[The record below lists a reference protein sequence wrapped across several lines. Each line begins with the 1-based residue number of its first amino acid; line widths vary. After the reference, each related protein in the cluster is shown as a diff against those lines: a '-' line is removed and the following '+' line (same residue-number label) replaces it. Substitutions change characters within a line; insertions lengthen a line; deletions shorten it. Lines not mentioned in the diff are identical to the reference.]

1 MAEWSRG
8 ERSDGEWSNRH
19 VLVAGAR
26 RTGASVVDVL
36 LELGARVTIA
46 DADPAQLA
54 TLADRA
60 AASTT
65 DLASVPSGC
74 DLVVTSPGF
83 RPDSPLALAAREAGV
98 EMIGEPELAWRLGQD
113 PAVCP
118 DGPPTWL
125 AVTGTN
131 GKTTTTGMLEA
142 ILLAAGLDAVAC
154 GNIGLPIVDALRA
167 GHRVLAVELSSFQL
181 EWSPSVAPFAGA
193 VLNVADDHLDWHGS
207 MAAYAAAKGRVL
219 RGRVAIGG
227 LDDERASTLLRGASG
242 RRVGFTRGE
251 PGPGELGIETTR
263 GVRRLVDRAFD
274 DAGGEDRRAV
284 VLAEVADIA
293 PPGPPGEANALAAAA
308 LARAHGVTAEA
319 VAAGLRAYAP
329 GAHRGAVVAESGGIR
344 WVDDSKATNP
354 HAAAA
359 SLAAHARVVWVAGGL
374 LKGAAVDDLVLAN
387 AGRLAGAVVL
397 GADRGRFLEA
407 LARHAPEVPVDD
419 VGGGDD
425 GAVNPGDPM
434 LAAARSAATMARPG
448 DVVLL
453 APAAASM
460 DMFRDYAA
468 RGDAFA
474 AAAQRVA
481 GADGPAAE
489 PGLDP
494 DTAPEPGAVA
504 EPAADPSS

>member
-1 MAEWSRG
+1 
-8 ERSDGEWSNRH
+8 
-19 VLVAGAR
+19 VAGAR

-36 LELGARVTIA
+36 LEIGATVTVA
-46 DADPAQLA
+46 DADPDQLA
-54 TLADRA
+54 ALVDRIEGRAPLRSVSRPA
-60 AASTT
+60 AFTT
-65 DLASVPSGC
+65 DLAALPAGC

-83 RPDSPLALAAREAGV
+83 RPDSPLAQAARAADV

-118 DGPPTWL
+118 AGPPRWL

-142 ILLAAGLDAVAC
+142 ILLAAGEDAVAC

-181 EWSPSVAPFAGA
+181 EWSPSVAPYAGA

-207 MAAYAAAKGRVL
+207 MAAYAAAKARVL
-219 RGRVAIGG
+219 RGGIAIAG
-227 LDDERASTLLRGASG
+227 LDDERAAGLLRAAPAP
-242 RRVGFTRGE
+242 RHVGFTRGE
-251 PGPGELGIETTR
+251 PGPGELGLVTER
-263 GVRRLVDRAFD
+263 GEGLLLDRAFAD
-274 DAGGEDRRAV
+274 DGARLGT
-284 VLAEVADIA
+284 VLAALGDIV

-308 LARAHGVTAEA
+308 LARAHGVPAEA

-329 GAHRGAVVAESGGIR
+329 GAHRGAVVAEANGVR
-344 WVDDSKATNP
+344 WLDDSKATNP

-359 SLAAHARVVWVAGGL
+359 SLAAHDRVVWVAGGL
-374 LKGAAVDDLVLAN
+374 LKGAEVDDLVLAHR
-387 AGRLAGAVVL
+387 GRLAGVVVL
-397 GADRGRFLEA
+397 GLDRGAILDA
-407 LARHAPEVPVDD
+407 LARHAPEVPVVD
-419 VGGGDD
+419 VGAGDD
-425 GAVNPGDPM
+425 GPMDPARMSEPSDPM
-434 LAAARSAATMARPG
+434 TRAARAAASMAHPG

-481 GADGPAAE
+481 GVGEPAS
-489 PGLDP
+489 D
-494 DTAPEPGAVA
+494 PGA
-504 EPAADPSS
+504 PA

>member
-1 MAEWSRG
+1 M
-8 ERSDGEWSNRH
+8 DGTAHPTAWTGTH

-36 LELGARVTIA
+36 LELGATVTIA
-46 DADPAQLA
+46 DADPEQLA
-54 TLADRA
+54 SLADRKTA
-60 AASTT
+60 LTT
-65 DLASVPSGC
+65 DLASLPEGTG
-74 DLVVTSPGF
+74 LVVTSPGF
-83 RPDSPLALAAREAGV
+83 RPDSPLARAALAAGV
-98 EMIGEPELAWRLGQD
+98 EMIGEPELAWRLGHD

-118 DGPPTWL
+118 DGPPRWL

-142 ILLAAGLDAVAC
+142 ILLAAGEDAVAC

-181 EWSPSVAPFAGA
+181 EWSPSVAPHAGA

-207 MAAYAAAKGRVL
+207 MAAYAAAKARVL
-219 RGRVAIGG
+219 RGEIAIAG
-227 LDDERASTLLRGASG
+227 LDDERAAGLLRDAPAP

-251 PGPGELGIETTR
+251 PSPGEVGL
-263 GVRRLVDRAFD
+263 RRDEGLLLDRAFPD
-274 DAGGEDRRAV
+274 EGDRRGT
-284 VLAEVADIA
+284 VLATLGDVAPA
-293 PPGPPGEANALAAAA
+293 GPPGEANALAAAA
-308 LARAHGVTAEA
+308 LARAHGVPAAA

-329 GAHRGAVVAESGGIR
+329 GAHRGAVVAEANGVR
-344 WVDDSKATNP
+344 WLDDSKATNP

-359 SLAAHARVVWVAGGL
+359 SLAAHDRVVWLAGGI
-374 LKGAAVDDLVLAN
+374 LKGAHVDDLVIAHR
-387 AGRLAGAVVL
+387 GRLAGVVVL
-397 GADRGRFLEA
+397 GVDRGAILDA
-407 LARHAPEVPVDD
+407 LARHAPEVPVVD
-419 VGGGDD
+419 VGAGDD
-425 GAVNPGDPM
+425 GPMDPDPM
-434 LAAARSAATMARPG
+434 GRAAAAAASMARPG

-481 GADGPAAE
+481 G
-489 PGLDP
+489 L
-494 DTAPEPGAVA
+494 PEPASDPGA
-504 EPAADPSS
+504 PA

>member
-1 MAEWSRG
+1 MAESAHWST
-8 ERSDGEWSNRH
+8 RH

-36 LELGARVTIA
+36 TELGARVTVA

-54 TLADRA
+54 TLEDRDA
-60 AASTT
+60 EFTGDATT
-65 DLASVPSGC
+65 LPAGC

-83 RPDSPLALAAREAGV
+83 RPDSPLATAARAAGV

-142 ILLAAGLDAVAC
+142 VLLAAGRDAVAC

-207 MAAYAAAKGRVL
+207 MAAYAAAKARVL
-219 RGRVAIGG
+219 RGRIAIGG
-227 LDDERASTLLRGASG
+227 LDDERAHGLLRQAPG

-251 PGPGELGIETTR
+251 PGPGEVGISTHR
-263 GVRRLVDRAFD
+263 GVRTLVDRAFD
-274 DAGGEDRRAV
+274 DAGGEDRRPTELAGAV
-284 VLAEVADIA
+284 DIA
-293 PPGPPGEANALAAAA
+293 PGGPPGEANALAAAA
-308 LARAHGVTAEA
+308 LARAIGVPADA
-319 VAAGLRAYAP
+319 VAAGLRGYAP
-329 GAHRGAVVAESGGIR
+329 GAHRGAVVAESAGVR

-359 SLAAHARVVWVAGGL
+359 SLAAYSRVVWVAGGL
-374 LKGAAVDDLVLAN
+374 LKGAEVSDLVLAH

-397 GADRGRFLEA
+397 GADRGTILDA
-407 LARHAPEVPVDD
+407 LARHAPEVPVAD

-425 GAVNPGDPM
+425 GPM
-434 LAAARSAATMARPG
+434 DAMLTAARAAATMARPG

-481 GADGPAAE
+481 ASGGATGDVAGEPAE
-489 PGLDP
+489 P
-494 DTAPEPGAVA
+494 
-504 EPAADPSS
+504 SSGTP

>member
-1 MAEWSRG
+1 M
-8 ERSDGEWSNRH
+8 SDLDRPAGLAGTH

-36 LELGARVTIA
+36 LDLGATVTVA
-46 DADPAQLA
+46 DGDPTQLA
-54 TLADRA
+54 SLSDRKTEL
-60 AASTT
+60 TT
-65 DLASVPSGC
+65 DLASLPAGC

-83 RPDSPLALAAREAGV
+83 RPDSPLARAARAGGV

-118 DGPPTWL
+118 DGPPRWL

-142 ILLAAGLDAVAC
+142 ILLAAGEDAVAC

-181 EWSPSVAPFAGA
+181 EWSPSVAPYAGA

-207 MAAYAAAKGRVL
+207 MAAYAAAKARVL
-219 RGRVAIGG
+219 RGEVAIAG
-227 LDDERASTLLRGASG
+227 LDDERAAALLRAAPA
-242 RRVGFTRGE
+242 RVHVGFTRGE
-251 PGPGELGIETTR
+251 PDPGQL
-263 GVRRLVDRAFD
+263 GVRRDAGILLDRAFPD
-274 DAGGEDRRAV
+274 EGDRRGT
-284 VLAEVADIA
+284 VLAALADIA
-293 PPGPPGEANALAAAA
+293 PAGPPGEANALAAAA
-308 LARAHGVTAEA
+308 LARAHGVPVEA

-329 GAHRGAVVAESGGIR
+329 GAHRGAVVAESNGVR
-344 WVDDSKATNP
+344 WLDDSKATNP

-359 SLAAHARVVWVAGGL
+359 SLAAHDRVVWVAGGI
-374 LKGAAVDDLVLAN
+374 LKGAHVDDLVLAHR
-387 AGRLAGAVVL
+387 GRLAGVVVL
-397 GADRGRFLEA
+397 GVDRAAFLDA
-407 LARHAPEVPVDD
+407 LARHAPEVPVVD

-425 GAVNPGDPM
+425 GPMDPDPM
-434 LAAARSAATMARPG
+434 TAAATAAASLAHPG

-481 GADGPAAE
+481 GVRE
-489 PGLDP
+489 PVSD
-494 DTAPEPGAVA
+494 PGAG
-504 EPAADPSS
+504 S

>member
-1 MAEWSRG
+1 MSGAQGAARLAG
-8 ERSDGEWSNRH
+8 AH

-36 LELGARVTIA
+36 LEVGATVTVA
-46 DADPAQLA
+46 DGDPGQLA
-54 TLADRA
+54 SLGDRKVA
-60 AASTT
+60 TTT
-65 DLASVPSGC
+65 DLTTLPAGC

-83 RPDSPLALAAREAGV
+83 RPDSPLAGAAHAAGI
-98 EMIGEPELAWRLGQD
+98 EMIGEPELAWRLGND

-118 DGPPTWL
+118 DGPPRWL
-125 AVTGTN
+125 AITGTN

-142 ILLAAGLDAVAC
+142 ILLAAGEDAVAC

-181 EWSPSVAPFAGA
+181 EWSPSVAPYAGA

-207 MAAYAAAKGRVL
+207 MAAYAGAKARVL
-219 RGRVAIGG
+219 RGEVAIAG
-227 LDDERASTLLRGASG
+227 LDDERAAGLLRTAPAA
-242 RRVGFTRGE
+242 RHVGFTRGD
-251 PGPGELGIETTR
+251 PGPGELGIVTER
-263 GVRRLVDRAFD
+263 GQGLLLDRAFADDGVRR
-274 DAGGEDRRAV
+274 GT
-284 VLAEVADIA
+284 VLAGLDDVA

-308 LARAHGVTAEA
+308 LARAHGVPAEA

-329 GAHRGAVVAESGGIR
+329 GAHRGAVVAESNGVR
-344 WVDDSKATNP
+344 WLDDSKATNP

-359 SLAAHARVVWVAGGL
+359 SLAAHDRVVWVAGGM
-374 LKGAAVDDLVLAN
+374 LKGALVDDLVLAHR
-387 AGRLAGAVVL
+387 GRLAGVVVL
-397 GADRGRFLEA
+397 GVDRTAILAA
-407 LARHAPEVPVDD
+407 LARHAPEVPVVD

-425 GAVNPGDPM
+425 GPM
-434 LAAARSAATMARPG
+434 SPSQPDAMTRAAHAAASMAHPG

-474 AAAQRVA
+474 AAAQQVA
-481 GADGPAAE
+481 GLGE
-489 PGLDP
+489 P
-494 DTAPEPGAVA
+494 TT
-504 EPAADPSS
+504 DPSS

>member
-1 MAEWSRG
+1 MA
-8 ERSDGEWSNRH
+8 DGEFTGRH

-36 LELGARVTIA
+36 LEVGARVTVA
-46 DADPAQLA
+46 DADPAQLD
-54 TLADRA
+54 TLADRKA
-60 AASTT
+60 AFST
-65 DLASVPSGC
+65 DLTALPAGC

-83 RPDSPLALAAREAGV
+83 RPDSPLALAARAVGV
-98 EMIGEPELAWRLGQD
+98 EMIGEPELAWRLGHD

-118 DGPPTWL
+118 DGPPRWL
-125 AVTGTN
+125 AITGTN

-142 ILLAAGLDAVAC
+142 ILLAAGADAVAC
-154 GNIGLPIVDALRA
+154 GNIGLPVVDALRA

-207 MAAYAAAKGRVL
+207 MAAYAQAKARVL
-219 RGRVAIGG
+219 RGGIAIGG
-227 LDDERASTLLRGASG
+227 LDDERAAALLRAAPG

-251 PGPGELGIETTR
+251 PGPGEIGLVSSR
-263 GVRRLVDRAFD
+263 GVGTIVDRAFD
-274 DAGGEDRRAV
+274 DSGAEDRHPAA
-284 VLAEVADIA
+284 LATTGDIA
-293 PPGPPGEANALAAAA
+293 PPGLPGEANALAAAA
-308 LARAHGVTAEA
+308 LARAHGVPAAA

-329 GAHRGAVVAESGGIR
+329 GAHRGAVVAESGGVR
-344 WVDDSKATNP
+344 WLDDSKATNP

-359 SLAAHARVVWVAGGL
+359 SLAAHSRVVWVAGGM
-374 LKGAAVDDLVLAN
+374 LKGAEVDDLVLAHR
-387 AGRLAGAVVL
+387 GRFAGAVVL
-397 GADRGRFLEA
+397 GLDRGRFLDA
-407 LARHAPEVPVDD
+407 LARHAPEVPVVD

-425 GAVNPGDPM
+425 GRMDPDAM
-434 LAAARSAATMARPG
+434 TRAAAAASSLARPG

-481 GADGPAAE
+481 G
-489 PGLDP
+489 
-494 DTAPEPGAVA
+494 VA
-504 EPAADPSS
+504 GREADPSSDTP

>member
-1 MAEWSRG
+1 MDAMGHPLTWTG
-8 ERSDGEWSNRH
+8 RH

-36 LELGARVTIA
+36 LGLGARVTVA

-54 TLADRA
+54 SLEDRKTEL
-60 AASTT
+60 TT
-65 DLASVPSGC
+65 DLASLPPGC

-83 RPDSPLALAAREAGV
+83 RPDSPLARAARAAGV
-98 EMIGEPELAWRLGQD
+98 EMIGEPELAWRLGDD

-118 DGPPTWL
+118 DGPPRWL

-142 ILLAAGLDAVAC
+142 ILLAAGDDAVAC

-181 EWSPSVAPFAGA
+181 EWSPSVAPYAGV

-207 MAAYAAAKGRVL
+207 MAAYAAAKARVL
-219 RGRVAIGG
+219 RGGIAVAG
-227 LDDERASTLLRGASG
+227 LDDERAAGLLRAAPAPVH
-242 RRVGFTRGE
+242 VGFTRGE
-251 PGPGELGIETTR
+251 PDPGQLGI
-263 GVRRLVDRAFD
+263 RRDEGLLLDRAFPD
-274 DAGGEDRRAV
+274 QGDRRGTG
-284 VLAEVADIA
+284 LASLGDIA
-293 PPGPPGEANALAAAA
+293 PAGPPGEANALAAAA
-308 LARAHGVTAEA
+308 LARAHGVPAEA

-329 GAHRGAVVAESGGIR
+329 GAHRGAVVAESNGVR
-344 WVDDSKATNP
+344 WLDDSKATNP

-359 SLAAHARVVWVAGGL
+359 SLAAHDRVVWVAGGI
-374 LKGAAVDDLVLAN
+374 LKGANVDDLVLAHH
-387 AGRLAGAVVL
+387 GRLAGVVVL
-397 GADRGRFLEA
+397 GVDRAAFLDA
-407 LARHAPEVPVDD
+407 LARHAPEVPVVD

-425 GAVNPGDPM
+425 GPMDPDPM
-434 LAAARSAATMARPG
+434 GRAAAAASSLARPG

-481 GADGPAAE
+481 GV
-489 PGLDP
+489 
-494 DTAPEPGAVA
+494 PEPASDPGAGA
-504 EPAADPSS
+504 

>member
-1 MAEWSRG
+1 MTGSRG
-8 ERSDGEWSNRH
+8 LTGAH

-36 LELGARVTIA
+36 LDVGAIVTVA

-54 TLADRA
+54 TLDDRKA
-60 AASTT
+60 AFTT
-65 DLASVPSGC
+65 DLTTVPEGC

-83 RPDSPLALAAREAGV
+83 RPDSPLARAARAAGV
-98 EMIGEPELAWRLGQD
+98 AMIGEPELAWRLGQD

-118 DGPPTWL
+118 AGPPRWL

-142 ILLAAGLDAVAC
+142 ILLAAGEDAVAC

-181 EWSPSVAPFAGA
+181 EWSPSLAPYAGA

-207 MAAYAAAKGRVL
+207 MAAYAAAKARVL
-219 RGRVAIGG
+219 RGGIAIAG
-227 LDDERASTLLRGASG
+227 LDDERAAGLLRTAPAP
-242 RRVGFTRGE
+242 RHVGFTRGE
-251 PGPGELGIETTR
+251 PSPGELGIRPDE
-263 GVRRLVDRAFD
+263 GVLLDRAFAD
-274 DAGGEDRRAV
+274 DGARRGT
-284 VLAEVADIA
+284 VLAALADIA

-308 LARAHGVTAEA
+308 LARAHGVPAEA

-329 GAHRGAVVAESGGIR
+329 GAHRGTVVAEANGVR
-344 WVDDSKATNP
+344 WLDDSKATNP

-359 SLAAHARVVWVAGGL
+359 SLAAHDRVVWLAGGL
-374 LKGAAVDDLVLAN
+374 LKGAEVDDLVLAHH
-387 AGRLAGAVVL
+387 GRLAGVVVF
-397 GADRGRFLEA
+397 GVDRGAILDA
-407 LARHAPEVPVDD
+407 LVRHAPEVPVVD
-419 VGGGDD
+419 VGAGDD
-425 GAVNPGDPM
+425 GPMDDPM
-434 LAAARSAATMARPG
+434 ARAARAAASLARPG

-481 GADGPAAE
+481 GV
-489 PGLDP
+489 
-494 DTAPEPGAVA
+494 PEPASDPGA
-504 EPAADPSS
+504 PS

>member
-1 MAEWSRG
+1 MVATQGMAGAGTRLRG
-8 ERSDGEWSNRH
+8 TH

-36 LELGARVTIA
+36 LEIGATVTVA
-46 DADPAQLA
+46 DADPGQLA
-54 TLADRA
+54 SLGDRRA
-60 AASTT
+60 AFTT
-65 DLASVPSGC
+65 DLGTLPPAC

-83 RPDSPLALAAREAGV
+83 RPDSPLARAAQAAGV

-118 DGPPTWL
+118 AGPPRWL

-142 ILLAAGLDAVAC
+142 ILLAAGEDAVAC

-181 EWSPSVAPFAGA
+181 EWSPSVAPYAGA

-207 MAAYAAAKGRVL
+207 MAAYAAAKARVL
-219 RGRVAIGG
+219 RGGIAIAG
-227 LDDERASTLLRGASG
+227 LDDERAAGLLRTAPAP
-242 RRVGFTRGE
+242 RHVGFTRGE
-251 PGPGELGIETTR
+251 PSPGELGIRPDE
-263 GVRRLVDRAFD
+263 GVLLDRAFAD
-274 DAGGEDRRAV
+274 DGARRGT
-284 VLAEVADIA
+284 VLAALADIA

-308 LARAHGVTAEA
+308 LARAHGVPAEA

-329 GAHRGAVVAESGGIR
+329 GAHRGTVVAESNGVR
-344 WVDDSKATNP
+344 WLDDSKATNP

-359 SLAAHARVVWVAGGL
+359 SLAAHDRVVWLAGGM
-374 LKGAAVDDLVLAN
+374 LKGAEVDDLVVAHH
-387 AGRLAGAVVL
+387 GRLAGVVVL
-397 GADRGRFLEA
+397 GVDRGAILDA
-407 LARHAPEVPVDD
+407 LARHAPEVPVVD

-425 GAVNPGDPM
+425 GPMDSRGSTGESDPM
-434 LAAARSAATMARPG
+434 TRAALAAASLARPG

-481 GADGPAAE
+481 GVPEAAS
-489 PGLDP
+489 D
-494 DTAPEPGAVA
+494 PGA
-504 EPAADPSS
+504 PS